1 MRPEPDGTRPDGS
14 SLMID
19 GNSVHAEEFSA
30 IVKHY
35 RCAVCAAVY
44 VPSLARA
51 CEARHTQEHP

>member
-1 MRPEPDGTRPDGS
+1 
-14 SLMID
+14 MID

-35 RCAVCAAVY
+35 RGYRCAVCAAVY
-44 VPSLARA
+44 VVPSLARA